1 MRVAAFL
8 LGVVLAAVGG
18 VIAYR
23 ALFLAP
29 SAAVIITEA
38 GRVREMPDLL
48 RVGGGLALLVLGAA
62 IAFFGALR
70 RRK

>member
-8 LGVVLAAVGG
+8 VGIVLAAVGG
-18 VIAYR
+18 TLAYR
-23 ALFLAP
+23 ALFLDP
-29 SAAVIITEA
+29 SAAVVITDA

-48 RVGGGLALLVLGAA
+48 RVVGGLALLILGAA